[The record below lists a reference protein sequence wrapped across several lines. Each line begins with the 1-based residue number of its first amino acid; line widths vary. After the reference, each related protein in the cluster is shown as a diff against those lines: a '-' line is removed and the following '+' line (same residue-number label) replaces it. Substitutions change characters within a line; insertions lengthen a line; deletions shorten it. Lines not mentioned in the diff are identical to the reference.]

1 VSRKKLAVLVV
12 AILMAM
18 TALAGPAIAVEP
30 GAGPADQASC
40 LGQDASTF
48 ARDIDEITGGQFDNL
63 GEFISNT
70 GAGPEFGPF
79 VSERA
84 QDERPCHEP

>member
-1 VSRKKLAVLVV
+1 MSRKKLAVLV
-12 AILMAM
+12 AATLMAI

-48 ARDIDEITGGQFDNL
+48 ARDIDEITGGRFGNL

-84 QDERPCHEP
+84 QDERPCPEP